1 MSFTVDD
8 LLIIQ
13 DKQQIDELMNPY
25 LFFININKWLETPRD
40 KKQKLFA
47 KYIDFITID
56 KIDKEINITGG
67 NFRESFLADMR
78 TNHKEYGIPYNFN
91 LFEDGHIRWH
101 WHKEVQFSYCISD
114 KIRFFI
120 EGKEIVLEAG
130 EGIFVNSNV
139 LHKITPCSNN
149 CMMFS
154 IVFDKVLIGGTPK
167 SVIERKYVE
176 PLVQSNNLKFI
187 LLKNQIK

>member
-1 MSFTVDD
+1 MQVLKINVDSNMRETTKHGSYD
-8 LLIIQ
+8 LPIAVYT
-13 DKQQIDELMNPY
+13 D
-25 LFFININKWLETPRD
+25 
-40 KKQKLFA
+40 
-47 KYIDFITID
+47 
-56 KIDKEINITGG
+56 
-67 NFRESFLADMR
+67 
-78 TNHKEYGIPYNFN
+78 NFN

-130 EGIFVNSNV
+130 EGIFVNSNL

-187 LLKNQIK
+187 LLKNQIKW